1 MEEAGC
7 DGQRTT
13 QKMQEEYDVKRAK
26 YIQLE
31 VALILHQKQNIMEA
45 AGTLAIYQISGQQK
59 K

>member
-26 YIQLE
+26 YRQLE
-31 VALILHQKQNIMEA
+31 VDLILHQKQNIMEA

>member
-13 QKMQEEYDVKRAK
+13 QKMQEEYDVKRAE
-26 YIQLE
+26 YRQLE
-31 VALILHQKQNIMEA
+31 VDVILHQKQNIMEA
-45 AGTLAIYQISGQQK
+45 AGTLAINQISGQQK